1 MFSRVLKVL
10 IGFLLI
16 PISVSFSVSLFKQIG
31 AIQTVG
37 NTQSY
42 FLYGIASYAFLHLI
56 LFRPVYLYILGH
68 ELMHVLATWLCGGS
82 VSSFHI
88 SSKGGSVKTSKS
100 NFFIALAPYFFPTYT
115 ILTFLVFILISI
127 VKDINEYV
135 NLFIFM
141 LGFTLIFHFIMTI
154 EMIRK
159 KQPDIIKTGY
169 IFSGNLI
176 YIVNILILALILSA
190 LFKEVNFGAFL
201 SSSILKTKDI
211 YSIIFTGLF

>member
-1 MFSRVLKVL
+1 MFSRALKAL

-16 PISVSFSVSLFKQIG
+16 PISVSFSVSLFEQIG
-31 AIQTVG
+31 TIQTVR

-56 LFRPVYLYILGH
+56 VFRPVYLYVLGH
-68 ELMHVLATWLCGGS
+68 ELMHVLATWICGGS

-88 SSKGGSVKTSKS
+88 SSKGGSVRTSKS

-115 ILTFLVFILISI
+115 ILTSLVFVLISI
-127 VKDINEYV
+127 IKDISEHV

-154 EMIRK
+154 EMIKK